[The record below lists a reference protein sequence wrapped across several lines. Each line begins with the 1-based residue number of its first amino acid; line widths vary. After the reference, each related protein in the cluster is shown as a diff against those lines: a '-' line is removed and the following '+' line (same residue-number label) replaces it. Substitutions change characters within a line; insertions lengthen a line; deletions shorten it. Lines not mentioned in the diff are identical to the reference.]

1 MKKYSAAV
9 EEPNDTPYNALGTG
23 YTLTLTLSP
32 EAAPDDIVEA
42 IRQHVLPAKLQSC
55 DGSEMKI
62 LLPIDAMHAFSGLFG
77 QLETEKLS
85 LGITAFGVSVT
96 TMEEVFF
103 R

>member
-1 MKKYSAAV
+1 
-9 EEPNDTPYNALGTG
+9 
-23 YTLTLTLSP
+23 
-32 EAAPDDIVEA
+32 
-42 IRQHVLPAKLQSC
+42 
-55 DGSEMKI
+55 MKI
-62 LLPIDAMHAFSGLFG
+62 LLPIDAMHAFSGLLG